1 MSVHIYICI
10 YGFGTAVGGR
20 VSSGSHHIYLY
31 LPSLPALLAGPPR
44 SHCSQAKAVGALNMP
59 PLPFKCAMC
68 KKIARPA
75 VSLTVDSTKDW
86 EAAVLHNQGPADP
99 AKIKPWEC
107 PVSGRDDGRI
117 DLVLCFPC
125 AEERRELEAIEESK
139 NDDDAREDAELEQAL
154 RLSMT
159 DEQKSLLDGQAREDA
174 ELAEALRLSM
184 SDARPA
190 EPEKA
195 LRSSNG
201 PPEKRS
207 DLDARL
213 AEALRLS
220 MLSTPPEERSDSEEP
235 EALRQSGSSSCG
247 GA

>member
-1 MSVHIYICI
+1 
-10 YGFGTAVGGR
+10 
-20 VSSGSHHIYLY
+20 
-31 LPSLPALLAGPPR
+31 
-44 SHCSQAKAVGALNMP
+44 MP

-75 VSLTVDSTKDW
+75 VSFTVDSTKDW

-99 AKIKPWEC
+99 AKIKPGAC
-107 PVSGRDDGRI
+107 PVSGRADGRI
-117 DLVLCFPC
+117 DLVLCVPC

-207 DLDARL
+207 DLDAEL
-213 AEALRLS
+213 EKALRLS
-220 MLSTPPEERSDSEEP
+220 MLDAPPEERSDSDEEP
-235 EALRQSGSSSCG
+235 EALRQSEFALRLSELEAQRKANEDPEALRQPRWEADDWVLIDEEPRSSSSAG
-247 GA
+247 FLSSTQVNLDADVE